1 MAQNIPILGFSTDC
15 DPKNL
20 KVMRDP
26 MGFFSQLQTG
36 FEDHPNCFKIS
47 LLKVIEIVQHSK

>member
-15 DPKNL
+15 DPKNR
-20 KVMRDP
+20 KAMRDR
-26 MGFFSQLQTG
+26 MGFFPQLQTG

-47 LLKVIEIVQHSK
+47 LLIVSEIVQHSK